1 MLTAG
6 FNTEII
12 TPSTPVKLSGYAGTR
27 ETTGIHD
34 DLYARTFIIQS
45 GSNLYA
51 IVSLDLLSIDEA
63 LVDYVEKEAKH
74 LGFKKNS
81 IQIVATHT
89 HSGPIGISNTDK
101 GVLKG
106 YEFFLGVKDDEY
118 LKFVGQQILES
129 LKKSIARLTSQH
141 IKIGRVEVSGISSNR
156 SRPDQEYDNTLIAI
170 EFENANG
177 EKNLLIRFSNH
188 PTVLPDT
195 NTLIT
200 ADFPSDL
207 YERFASEYQ
216 NVLFVNGACGDISTR
231 YTRESSDFTELERIG
246 KIMQEKM
253 EESLS
258 KPVFAGEFDT
268 VQFETTKIKALTKE
282 PGDFNKL
289 ERQYDEVENDQERIS
304 LYAEMMYAKYQTQR
318 EIELSVSMVIIHDF
332 IFVLM
337 PVEIFSTL
345 TLNYIEEYI
354 YYTSFANGYYTY
366 LPDSLSYDYNEYE
379 ARVSPFMKGEGE
391 RVIEEVQEW
400 VEDTLIDI

>member
-12 TPSTPVKLSGYAGTR
+12 TPFIPVKLSGYAGTR
-27 ETTGIHD
+27 EATGVHD
-34 DLYARTFIIQS
+34 DLYARTFVIQS
-45 GSNLYA
+45 GSNLYS

-63 LVDYVEKEAKH
+63 LVDYVEKEAKY
-74 LGFKKNS
+74 LGFKKNN

-89 HSGPIGISNTDK
+89 HSGPIGISDTNK
-101 GVLKG
+101 GVMKG
-106 YEFFLGVKDDEY
+106 YEFFLGEKDDGY
-118 LKFVGQQILES
+118 LKFVGQQIIES
-129 LKKSIARLTSQH
+129 LKKSIDRLASQH

-216 NVLFVNGACGDISTR
+216 NVLFMNGACGDISTR

-246 KIMQEKM
+246 KIMQEKI

-258 KPVFAGEFDT
+258 NPAFAGEFDT

-289 ERQYDEVENDQERIS
+289 ERHYDGVEDEQERIS
-304 LYAEMMYAKYQTQR
+304 IYAEMMYAKYQTQR
-318 EIELSVSMVIIHDF
+318 EIELPVSVMKIHDL

-345 TLNYIEEYI
+345 TLNYIEEDI

-400 VEDTLIDI
+400 IEGLDAD